1 MAITWCAAM
10 SDGCLLNSV
19 AVVALPI
26 AMVSRPNGYRVV
38 PQWLCCYGD
47 GCLHH
52 STWDLPLANDK
63 DQWVQLV

>member
-47 GCLHH
+47 
-52 STWDLPLANDK
+52 
-63 DQWVQLV
+63 WVPAPFNLGFAPVK